1 MLVCGCAEHNRDIV
15 LKALISCTK
24 PPPVSNAMTRFAS
37 AVRILFALSAVALVV
52 TGCATAKPT
61 EVEAGTATAATAAPS
76 SDSSSATDS
85 TTTAA
90 ADDSSS
96 SASATSTDTGTT
108 SDSDDQPALITR
120 YIVPAGDHLWGISA
134 QQKVYGDPYQW
145 PLLFKRNRAEIEDA
159 DLIYPGQ
166 VLHIDRDANEH
177 QIQQAIE
184 HAKTR
189 GAWSLG
195 VTEAS
200 DLEYLARAQGS

>member
-1 MLVCGCAEHNRDIV
+1 MI
-15 LKALISCTK
+15 
-24 PPPVSNAMTRFAS
+24 PV
-37 AVRILFALSAVALVV
+37 AVPRPHLLTPVPRRTV
-52 TGCATAKPT
+52 
-61 EVEAGTATAATAAPS
+61 
-76 SDSSSATDS
+76 
-85 TTTAA
+85 
-90 ADDSSS
+90 
-96 SASATSTDTGTT
+96 TT
-108 SDSDDQPALITR
+108 S
-120 YIVPAGDHLWGISA
+120 
-134 QQKVYGDPYQW
+134 QW